1 MAKKQEKTGA
11 KPAAVKKKTR
21 RKRYEINRRL
31 PMVIHTQ
38 ELSDN
43 LDQEWKI
50 TGKDYTVIINQRLN
64 ESYERDPVK
73 LK

>member
-1 MAKKQEKTGA
+1 MSIDKQKKTSGGKKLA
-11 KPAAVKKKTR
+11 KKTR
-21 RKRYEINRRL
+21 RKRYELNRRL
-31 PMVIHTQ
+31 PLVIHT
-38 ELSDN
+38 EKLSEN
-43 LDQEWKI
+43 LDTEWKV